1 LPFYQ
6 SATVEFYSGKQ
17 RLDTPQPL
25 VHNAKN
31 FLADLVNAQMST
43 YERPFL
49 VSGRNT
55 IIHKQKKLDLVI
67 INGDSDPVVI
77 VSRTGVKKFEEEVP
91 ANRVEAK
98 ERYMELVDIGSSDV
112 FGESKTLLFV
122 QALNNKEYKIDYTKI
137 GTDLFIRVHQENY
150 I

>member
-1 LPFYQ
+1 
-6 SATVEFYSGKQ
+6 
-17 RLDTPQPL
+17 
-25 VHNAKN
+25 
-31 FLADLVNAQMST
+31 MSS

-55 IIHKQKKLDLVI
+55 IIHKLKKLDLVI
-67 INGDSDPVVI
+67 INGDSDPVVL
-77 VSRTGVKKFEEEVP
+77 VTRNGVKIFNEPVP

-98 ERYMELVDIGSSDV
+98 ERYLELVDIGSSDV

-122 QALNNKEYKIDYTKI
+122 QALNNKEYKIDYSKV
-137 GTDLFIRVHQENY
+137 GTDIFIRVHQENY

>member
-1 LPFYQ
+1 MVK
-6 SATVEFYSGKQ
+6 S
-17 RLDTPQPL
+17 
-25 VHNAKN
+25 N
-31 FLADLVNAQMST
+31 MST

-67 INGDSDPVVI
+67 INNESDPVVI
-77 VSRTGVKKFEEEVP
+77 VSRTGVKIFTEEVP

-98 ERYMELVDIGSSDV
+98 ERYMDLVDIGSSDV
-112 FGESKTLLFV
+112 FGETKTLLFV
-122 QALNNKEYKIDYTKI
+122 QALNNKEYKIDYTKV

>member
-1 LPFYQ
+1 
-6 SATVEFYSGKQ
+6 
-17 RLDTPQPL
+17 
-25 VHNAKN
+25 
-31 FLADLVNAQMST
+31 MST

-55 IIHKQKKLDLVI
+55 VIHKQKKLDLII
-67 INGDSDPVVI
+67 INNESDPVVI
-77 VSRTGVKKFEEEVP
+77 VSRNGVKIFTEEVP

-98 ERYMELVDIGSSDV
+98 ERYMDIVDIGSSDV
-112 FGESKTLLFV
+112 FSETKTLLFV
-122 QALNNKEYKIDYTKI
+122 QALNNKEYKIDYTNI

>member
-1 LPFYQ
+1 MQKSLP
-6 SATVEFYSGKQ
+6 
-17 RLDTPQPL
+17 
-25 VHNAKN
+25 
-31 FLADLVNAQMST
+31 ADLVNSQMST

-67 INGDSDPVVI
+67 INGDNDPVVL
-77 VSRTGVKKFEEEVP
+77 VSRTGVKMFDEPVP
-91 ANRVEAK
+91 ANRIEAK
-98 ERYMELVDIGSSDV
+98 ERYMELVDIGSSEV
-112 FGESKTLLFV
+112 FGEAKTLLFV
-122 QALNNKEYKIDYTKI
+122 QALNNKEYKIDYSKV

>member
-1 LPFYQ
+1 
-6 SATVEFYSGKQ
+6 
-17 RLDTPQPL
+17 
-25 VHNAKN
+25 
-31 FLADLVNAQMST
+31 MST

-55 IIHKQKKLDLVI
+55 VIHKQKKLDLII
-67 INGDSDPVVI
+67 INNESDPVVI
-77 VSRTGVKKFEEEVP
+77 VSRNGVKIFTEEVP

-98 ERYMELVDIGSSDV
+98 ERYMDIVDIGSSDV
-112 FGESKTLLFV
+112 FSETKTLLFV
-122 QALNNKEYKIDYTKI
+122 QALTNKEYKIDYTKI

>member
-1 LPFYQ
+1 MQKSLP
-6 SATVEFYSGKQ
+6 
-17 RLDTPQPL
+17 
-25 VHNAKN
+25 
-31 FLADLVNAQMST
+31 ADLVNSQMST

-55 IIHKQKKLDLVI
+55 IIHKQKKLDLVV
-67 INGDSDPVVI
+67 INGDNDPVVL
-77 VSRTGVKKFEEEVP
+77 VSRTGVKMFDEPVP
-91 ANRVEAK
+91 ANRIEAK

-112 FGESKTLLFV
+112 FGEAKTLLFV
-122 QALNNKEYKIDYTKI
+122 QALNNKEYKIDYSKV

>member
-1 LPFYQ
+1 M
-6 SATVEFYSGKQ
+6 
-17 RLDTPQPL
+17 
-25 VHNAKN
+25 
-31 FLADLVNAQMST
+31 VNTHMST

-67 INGDSDPVVI
+67 VNNETDPVVI
-77 VSRTGVKKFEEEVP
+77 VSRTGVKIFTEEVP

-98 ERYMELVDIGSSDV
+98 ERYMDLVDIGSSDV
-112 FGESKTLLFV
+112 FGETKTLLFV
-122 QALNNKEYKIDYTKI
+122 QALNNKEYKIDYTKV